1 MAKEEAFLQQGKVTT
16 ALPNTQFLVKLENGH
31 EVKAHIAGKIRKN
44 FIRILLGDIVTVEI
58 SPYDLAKGRITYRG
72 PLRAKTE
79 ENASVN

>member
-16 ALPNTQFLVKLENGH
+16 ALPNTQFLVKLDNGH

-44 FIRILLGDIVTVEI
+44 CIRILLGDIVTVEI

-79 ENASVN
+79 ENAAVK